1 MASDACRYLCRYIAS
16 HPYIVLGIRRIV
28 ESLEN
33 RRKLGDIVAETAAAA
48 FACSAGAEELL
59 G

>member
-1 MASDACRYLCRYIAS
+1 M
-16 HPYIVLGIRRIV
+16 GIRRIV

-33 RRKLGDIVAETAAAA
+33 RRKLGDIVVETAEVA